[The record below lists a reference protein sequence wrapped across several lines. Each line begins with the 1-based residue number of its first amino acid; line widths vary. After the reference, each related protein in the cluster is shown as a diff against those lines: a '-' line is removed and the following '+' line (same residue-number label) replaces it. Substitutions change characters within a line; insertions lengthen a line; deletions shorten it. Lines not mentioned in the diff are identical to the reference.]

1 MQRACALILW
11 MVASSCFGQPFTL
24 SDQSFL
30 GQQFKSS
37 GAVVITNVTGSLS
50 NWWKFDDV
58 SGTTATNAVVVNVT
72 DSGALGF
79 DAGGA
84 NPSWVAG
91 KIGGALSFDG
101 VGSKV
106 TMATNNPN
114 GSVPCTISAWLYRT
128 STPGTFLY
136 DSDSDS
142 QSGWFCYISSGKVF
156 FDVASAGS
164 DQIVSITDT
173 SSASTWYHVCIT
185 WDGVNTSTAG
195 THIYINGSE
204 GSYVTQTPGGGAH
217 SANTTG
223 ARYIG
228 RGATGA
234 AFYWPGNIDDVR
246 VYGRALSAGEVN
258 MLYQWSGQP

>member
-114 GSVPCTISAWLYRT
+114 GLVPCSISAWLYRT
-128 STPGTFLY
+128 SANGTFLY
-136 DSDSDS
+136 DCDADS
-142 QSGWFCYISSGKVF
+142 QNGWFFYVSGGGIT
-156 FDVASAGS
+156 FDAAGS
-164 DQIVSITDT
+164 TSDLIVTITDP
-173 SSASTWYHVCIT
+173 SSSSTWYHVCVT
-185 WDGVNTSTAG
+185 WDGVFTTAAG
-195 THIYINGSE
+195 VHIYVNGAE
-204 GSYVTQTPGGGAH
+204 GSYTTQHAGSGAH
-217 SANTTG
+217 GQNTTG
-223 ARYIG
+223 FRYIG
-228 RGATGA
+228 RGSTGA